1 MTLFRID
8 VQRNTGTVTLYI
20 ETACGAKPVIGWTN
34 IDGVK
39 EFAEMLLDFYQ
50 NRKRSE
56 DKKVTAVSNELLTE
70 ALGDD
75 DLSKYFEL

>member
-8 VQRNTGTVTLYI
+8 VHKETGTVTLYI
-20 ETACGAKPVIGWTN
+20 EAACGFKPVIGWTN

-39 EFAEMLLDFYQ
+39 EFADMLLDFYK
-50 NRKRSE
+50 NRQRCE
-56 DKKVTAVSNELLTE
+56 DNKVKAVSNELLTE

-75 DLSKYFEL
+75 DLSKYFEF